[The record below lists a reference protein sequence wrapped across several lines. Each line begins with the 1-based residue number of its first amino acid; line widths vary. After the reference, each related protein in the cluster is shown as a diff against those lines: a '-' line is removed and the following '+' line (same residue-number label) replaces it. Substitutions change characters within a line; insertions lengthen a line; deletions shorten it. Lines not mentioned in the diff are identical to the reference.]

1 MKFNRLIVSSSAVFF
16 GILIMAVSLMSA
28 NSVVSYEGSLA
39 SQKRFYMGEAIL
51 PDHVLYPLV
60 AAADRALLWITP
72 AQQKAALQIA
82 YGRIRLDY
90 AKALLMKDELGMAQ
104 AALTKSQKYHSLAA
118 EKVCQLEYNEVL
130 IEFIIQALKENL
142 MEVEAIIPQ
151 LAPQQRSL
159 PEQLQDHNQA
169 LLQKLQEL

>member
-1 MKFNRLIVSSSAVFF
+1 MKFTRLILSFAAVIFAT
-16 GILIMAVSLMSA
+16 LIMAVSLMSA

-39 SQKRFYMGEAIL
+39 SQKRFYVGETIL

-60 AAADRALLWITP
+60 AVADRALLWITP

-90 AKALLMKDELGMAQ
+90 AKALLMKNEPGMAQ

-118 EKVCQLEYNEVL
+118 EKVCQLEDNEVL
-130 IEFIIQALKENL
+130 IDFVIQALKENL
-142 MEVEAIIPQ
+142 TEVENIIPQ
-151 LAPQQRSL
+151 LPPQQRSL
-159 PEQLQDHNQA
+159 PEQLQDHNRV
-169 LLQKLQEL
+169 LLQKLQKL